1 LAVVVVVVP
10 VAAADVKVVVVRLI
24 WTGDP
29 DAIDGGGGLLLSFP
43 MRRALS
49 RRVLEIFK
57 IG

>member
-1 LAVVVVVVP
+1 LAVVVP

-29 DAIDGGGGLLLSFP
+29 DAIDDGGGGGLLLSFP